1 MTRNNKRNPKILTVV
16 AIIILIGHWNDLYL
30 MLMPGAID
38 KQAGV
43 GFLEVGM
50 TLAFA
55 GLFIYWVLT
64 ALSKKG
70 LVPMT

>member
-1 MTRNNKRNPKILTVV
+1 
-16 AIIILIGHWNDLYL
+16 

-70 LVPMT
+70 LVPMNHPYLEESVHHDVGV